1 VLIPRPETEGMVDR
15 VLQGAR
21 PDGVVVD
28 VCTGSGCVALSLRQ
42 EGAFRVVVGTDRSP
56 EALAVARDNRDRLEL
71 DVRLVRGDLATA
83 FGESVA
89 DAVVANPPYVSA
101 GEYEALDPAVRDHEP
116 REALLSGPDG
126 LAATRALLGQA
137 ERALRPR
144 GLLALELA
152 TERAAAVAALA
163 TAGGWSDVRIEEDLT
178 GRARYLVAL
187 RRER

>member
-1 VLIPRPETEGMVDR
+1 
-15 VLQGAR
+15 
-21 PDGVVVD
+21 
-28 VCTGSGCVALSLRQ
+28 
-42 EGAFRVVVGTDRSP
+42 
-56 EALAVARDNRDRLEL
+56 
-71 DVRLVRGDLATA
+71 VRLVRGDLATA